1 LEYGIGNR
9 TKLMVYNITPMK
21 ENESFT
27 VKVVEVVEYYNVTYK
42 VIAGNRTEV
51 NRTLIETKEI
61 PVENAIVEYAGQ
73 RATTKSDGTTAIPKA
88 VAGGNYI
95 RATKGGKEAT
105 QLAVVEHVTPKVV
118 EKEILIV
125 SLFKEDKENGIYEFE
140 VRDKKGNLA
149 INKEL
154 IVRLPDNT
162 TQKVVTDENGRFK
175 LLINQSGYIIGETQ
189 EYENYTV
196 EHFALPVEI
205 KEKKP
210 DYWIWLLLLLPII
223 LIIYLILFIMKG
235 KVEVIKER
243 RDGKVTITIIN
254 KTHRTLDACML
265 EDIIPLGMQVEVITQ
280 GLEKTASGDRLI
292 MNLGNLRR
300 GEKRVV
306 EYKVI
311 NIEGI
316 KGPGA
321 KGLPEARVI
330 WSNGEK
336 RSKNI

>member
-1 LEYGIGNR
+1 
-9 TKLMVYNITPMK
+9 MK

-73 RATTKSDGTTAIPKA
+73 TATTKSDGTTVIPKA
-88 VAGGNYI
+88 VAGVYNI

-105 QLAVVEHVTPKVV
+105 QPTVVEHVTPKVV
-118 EKEILIV
+118 EKEILTV
-125 SLFKEDKENGIYEFE
+125 SLFKEDKEKGIYEFV
-140 VRDKKGNLA
+140 VRDKEGNLA

-175 LLINQSGYIIGETQ
+175 LLINQSGYVIGETQ

-196 EHFALPVEI
+196 EHFALLVEI

-321 KGLPEARVI
+321 KGLPEARVV